1 MWHLNIPL
9 MRRLGHVA
17 EHEREA
23 VLSLARTWWG
33 FAENLPPALREA
45 KAALIPKP
53 MVTPESAASLRRAV
67 AAGNEQRDVHSINAT
82 PQQAAMKSS
91 LESVDVGFEVMLASK
106 ASLTAGHTGSTVSGL
121 TIESGFVRHQQPPAT
136 AAPRIFKLIS

>member
-1 MWHLNIPL
+1 MWHLNIPI

-45 KAALIPKP
+45 KEALIPKP
-53 MVTPESAASLRRAV
+53 MVVPESAISLRRETAAKQLQHRTHSASSQQV
-67 AAGNEQRDVHSINAT
+67 AIPSPMA
-82 PQQAAMKSS
+82 
-91 LESVDVGFEVMLASK
+91 SVDVGFEVMLASR
-106 ASLTAGHTGSTVSGL
+106 ASHAASHNRSTVPGL
-121 TIESGFVRHQQPPAT
+121 TIEDGVVRHQPPPAT
-136 AAPRIFKLIS
+136 GAAQIFKLIG